1 MAELKKLDKNY
12 LLDLIQKLRAEKI
25 RYNRA
30 YRFFCMG
37 EIRYIPFLKKY
48 GIPLINMNWK
58 IREFKDYFADLG
70 VKYPIYAELT
80 DEIYLGSRE
89 FFEIE
94 STLEDL
100 MYKGEVA
107 EFEYDQ
113 ITTKI
118 DSYFLP
124 HIQNPEIE

>member
-1 MAELKKLDKNY
+1 
-12 LLDLIQKLRAEKI
+12 
-25 RYNRA
+25 
-30 YRFFCMG
+30 
-37 EIRYIPFLKKY
+37 
-48 GIPLINMNWK
+48 MNWK

-70 VKYPIYAELT
+70 VKYPILAEL
-80 DEIYLGSRE
+80 DDDIYLGSRD

-118 DSYFLP
+118 DSYYLP